1 MHGYKGAKVAQW
13 VDRSQAIEDVYV
25 NISQP
30 LVQGDYTSGAIT
42 ADESA
47 PYTAED
53 LTGYWEHDDWDLN
66 GKNSVPATPGDKYW
80 RFFRVS
86 IKDGHDGYKF
96 DKSNP
101 PKIKIGGLNRECDDI
116 SVRVAD
122 DGRSVGVSI
131 ASRPSE
137 LVQSAWGTVIGLRA
151 GCPIGGVAIR
161 SKDNNFE
168 LQIKEIQRIEDG
180 AVYNTSPSDIIDPD
194 YTYRIKVVGEGKREM
209 TFRNGPFHFDHTF
222 DYYVNT
228 CVRLR
233 MSNDFGTVADYK
245 ETPYDTSA
253 QAYTIDL
260 TPEPSVTEYD
270 SMPISV
276 LDPVKGAVPYT
287 EENSWYLRANNIPS
301 IFAGSSVE
309 WRDESNTVKM
319 EYGEP
324 FEEGKTY
331 WCRVF
336 VYESEQAVLAPNVDF
351 YINGEKAI
359 ERTEQGGRC
368 FERKFVI
375 GSAGSL
381 IGKVTSFGLETDD
394 VFVRLYSEG
403 SSEPAYETVVQGNV
417 ANYSIPEISSGTYI
431 MKVSKANHVTTEI
444 TVEVGDDVM
453 YQDAMIF
460 LLGDINGDGDIDTRD
475 LVRLMRY
482 IAAGGESVI
491 ASNPDLNGDGLV
503 TTADLIRL
511 MKILIG

>member
-1 MHGYKGAKVAQW
+1 M
-13 VDRSQAIEDVYV
+13 
-25 NISQP
+25 
-30 LVQGDYTSGAIT
+30 
-42 ADESA
+42 
-47 PYTAED
+47 
-53 LTGYWEHDDWDLN
+53 
-66 GKNSVPATPGDKYW
+66 
-80 RFFRVS
+80 
-86 IKDGHDGYKF
+86 
-96 DKSNP
+96 
-101 PKIKIGGLNRECDDI
+101 
-116 SVRVAD
+116 
-122 DGRSVGVSI
+122 
-131 ASRPSE
+131 
-137 LVQSAWGTVIGLRA
+137 
-151 GCPIGGVAIR
+151 
-161 SKDNNFE
+161 
-168 LQIKEIQRIEDG
+168 
-180 AVYNTSPSDIIDPD
+180 
-194 YTYRIKVVGEGKREM
+194 
-209 TFRNGPFHFDHTF
+209 
-222 DYYVNT
+222 
-228 CVRLR
+228 
-233 MSNDFGTVADYK
+233 
-245 ETPYDTSA
+245 
-253 QAYTIDL
+253 
-260 TPEPSVTEYD
+260 
-270 SMPISV
+270 
-276 LDPVKGAVPYT
+276 
-287 EENSWYLRANNIPS
+287 
-301 IFAGSSVE
+301 
-309 WRDESNTVKM
+309 
-319 EYGEP
+319 
-324 FEEGKTY
+324 
-331 WCRVF
+331 F

-444 TVEVGDDVM
+444 TVEVGDDAM